1 MSFILTHVINI
12 FVKYG
17 ISGAVTSCHNDSFGL
32 KFVYLGILKP
42 FFPAI
47 FNIFIKIHEYAICM
61 TYQRINMLNICFTMR
76 PAAVIK
82 DLLQWKYDHFCRY
95 K

>member
-17 ISGAVTSCHNDSFGL
+17 ISGAVTSCDNDSFGL
-32 KFVYLGILKP
+32 EFVYLGILKP

-47 FNIFIKIHEYAICM
+47 FNVFIKIHEYAICM
-61 TYQRINMLNICFTMR
+61 TYQRIKMLYICFTMR

-82 DLLQWKYDHFCRY
+82 DL
-95 K
+95 